1 MAAMIKN
8 ILIVSLFFLFASG
21 CCNDKLVRYEYKDK
35 DGNVH
40 VEYVNPDSVKRYKE
54 ATGQL

>member
-1 MAAMIKN
+1 MIKN
-8 ILIVSLFFLFASG
+8 ILIGSLFLFVSG
-21 CCNDKLVRYEYKDK
+21 CCRDGLVRYEYEDK

-40 VEYVNPDSVKRYKE
+40 VEYVDPNSVKRYKE